1 MNHRPRK
8 RFGQNFLH
16 DTHIIEQIVDAI
28 DPMAGDNMVEIGPGR
43 GALTLPLLENDV
55 NLHAVEIDRDLAER
69 WQQQSARWPRLRVLC
84 ADALTVEPAQLFGAD
99 QTFRLVGNL
108 PYNISTPLLFHFV
121 SWRAQLVDL
130 HLMLQKEV
138 VDRLCAAPGNK
149 TYGRL
154 TVMLA
159 PWFGVESLLEIG
171 GDAFTPPPKV
181 DSAFIRLTPHA
192 EPPFALPDHEAFRD
206 VVAAGFAMR
215 RKTLRNSLRA
225 LLTSEAIARCDV
237 DPAARPESLSPDAF
251 GRLAEA
257 LSKQRA
263 QLS

>member
-1 MNHRPRK
+1 MNNRPRK

-16 DTHIIEQIVDAI
+16 DTYIIEQIVDAI
-28 DPMAGDNMVEIGPGR
+28 APQANDRIVEIGPGR
-43 GALTLPLLENDV
+43 GALTLPLLEHDV
-55 NLHAVEIDRDLAER
+55 DLHAVEIDRDLA
-69 WQQQSARWPRLRVLC
+69 ARWEQQISRWPKLKVLC
-84 ADALTVEPAQLFGAD
+84 ADALEVTPEQLFDD
-99 QTFRLVGNL
+99 QKPFRLVGNL

-121 SWRAQLVDL
+121 NWRHRLTDL

-138 VDRLCAAPGNK
+138 VDRMCAQPGNK

-159 PWFGVESLLEIG
+159 PWFEVASLLHIG

-192 EPPFALPDHEAFRD
+192 QAPFPLPDHQAFRD

-215 RKTLRNSLRA
+215 RKTLRNSLRT
-225 LLTSEAIARCDV
+225 LLSTDDMIACDV
-237 DPAARPESLSPDAF
+237 DPTARPETLAPDAF
-251 GRLAEA
+251 GRLAVA
-257 LSKQRA
+257 LSKQRE